1 MSKRIIT
8 SNLGDEFNDAKRDTQ
23 QSQKE
28 SLADLK
34 RAQERKVRRFKSAS
48 CFGGN
53 AMGPDIVGLA
63 PEYFVP
69 QLENSSLELPRYRQ
83 EIVSWCDYYYQTNP
97 LVGAAIDI
105 HASLSIS
112 DFAVSCKDKKRQ
124 QEYEDMLDDLDY
136 TQLLEDIA
144 HEYFRLG
151 NVFPMGDFDEDNL
164 SWREFVLIPMLNV
177 DIKKSILNKDPK
189 IFLVP
194 DETLKQMSLL
204 NDPMLRQEF
213 DMLPPDVREKITQ
226 NIPILIDPTRIT
238 HISTRSIAG
247 TQWGPPPMFR
257 CFKTLVYNDKL
268 FRSQEVIADRQITP
282 LKIIS
287 LITPDGFPVTPEE
300 EENFRDQ
307 LIEAD
312 YDPNFYVI
320 TSGTVKDNYIGST
333 GKVLPL
339 NSEMDMVERN
349 ISTGMRINKALM
361 HGEGPTYANAQ
372 VYQSTMS
379 FYYQSFRNKIKRWL
393 LRKVFKPVAEARGWY
408 DVKETERFTLSDY
421 ERSKRLILPEIYFR
435 GTGLM
440 DTQTIAIID
449 RLNQVKKISD
459 DTFIRLVAPDI
470 DPEEEKV
477 KILRQESEKVVL
489 EKVSPGLADRV
500 DTPTP
505 EDATDAATEDAYDQ
519 EYGIEE
525 GTPTPD
531 MNQGGNT
538 NPKTF

>member
-8 SNLGDEFNDAKRDTQ
+8 SNLGDEFNDARKDLQT
-23 QSQKE
+23 QKE

-34 RAQERKVRRFKSAS
+34 RAQQRKLRKFKASS

-53 AMGPDIVGLA
+53 TFGPDIVGLA
-63 PEYFVP
+63 PEYFIP

-112 DFAVSCKDKKRQ
+112 DFAISCKDKKRQ

-164 SWREFVLIPMLNV
+164 AWKEFVLIPMLNV
-177 DIKKSILNKDPK
+177 DMKKSILNKDPK
-189 IFLVP
+189 VYLVP

-204 NDPMLRQEF
+204 NDPHLRQEF
-213 DMLPPDVREKITQ
+213 DMLPVEVREKITQ

-247 TQWGPPPMFR
+247 TLWGPPPMFR

-268 FRSQEVIADRQITP
+268 FRSQEAIADRQITP

-300 EENFRDQ
+300 EESFRDQ

-312 YDPNFYVI
+312 YDPNFYII

-379 FYYQSFRNKIKRWL
+379 FYYQSFRNKLKRWL
-393 LRKVFKPVAEARGWY
+393 IRKVFRPVAEARGWY
-408 DVKETERFTLSDY
+408 DVKDTEKSTLSEY
-421 ERSKRLILPEIYFR
+421 EKTKRLILPEIYFR

-440 DTQTIAIID
+440 DTQTITILD
-449 RLNQVKKISD
+449 RLNQSKKISD
-459 DTFIRLVAPDI
+459 DTFIRLVSPDI

-489 EKVSPGLADRV
+489 EKVSPELAERI

-519 EYGIEE
+519 EYGIDDSY
-525 GTPTPD
+525 PTPD
-531 MNQGGNT
+531 MNQGNNN